1 MHDHEKKMEKN
12 VASQMSKSLLLC
24 KIMSAK
30 SIIAGRSIKMS
41 KNHRGERS
49 SPVKLWDPKRW
60 PVGTQKKNCHP
71 CLIRYISGKTASKI
85 GAPPSK
91 VMYIKMDFLGS
102 VVENGGL
109 HRQRWSIYVHFR
121 GRGLLSLPFS
131 HTIRLSGSRK
141 KNGEKCCLSN
151 EQIPAFMQNYV
162 C

>member
-1 MHDHEKKMEKN
+1 MEKN

-41 KNHRGERS
+41 KNHRGKRS
-49 SPVKLWDPKRW
+49 SPVKLWYPKRW

-102 VVENGGL
+102 VGENGGL
-109 HRQRWSIYVHFR
+109 HRQRSVKGDRYRCISWETSAKIGGYR
-121 GRGLLSLPFS
+121 GAAQHDICIRFFFSLFIFS
-131 HTIRLSGSRK
+131 MSY
-141 KNGEKCCLSN
+141 C
-151 EQIPAFMQNYV
+151 
-162 C
+162 